1 MIEKHKNDRAK
12 LNELL
17 VMHNIKLVF
26 NIAKKYMSL
35 TNDFDGLA
43 MNGVKGLA
51 EAASRFDI
59 TKNIKFVTYAH
70 WWVRKYILETFD
82 KRRTYIDQHAI
93 SLSTPIRSKSTT
105 DSSKVLFENI
115 VDEHVEPTQQ
125 VDNSIEHSL
134 SSIEQTEVCKSL
146 IDRLEND
153 TSLSAVD
160 KNVFIDYFYNREK
173 TRDIA
178 AKYGLDVLKV
188 NRIRNS
194 ILGKMKNMLQN

>member
-1 MIEKHKNDRAK
+1 MIQQLKSDAKQYPTLNKDEEQELIEKYKDDREK

-51 EAASRFDI
+51 EAAARFDI

-82 KRRTYIDQHAI
+82 KRRNYIDQHAI
-93 SLSTPIRSKSTT
+93 SLSMPVRAKGVIDGSKTS
-105 DSSKVLFENI
+105 FENI
-115 VDEHVEPTQQ
+115 VDEHVEPTQH
-125 VDNSIEHSL
+125 VDNS
-134 SSIEQTEVCKSL
+134 V
-146 IDRLEND
+146 
-153 TSLSAVD
+153 
-160 KNVFIDYFYNREK
+160 
-173 TRDIA
+173 
-178 AKYGLDVLKV
+178 
-188 NRIRNS
+188 
-194 ILGKMKNMLQN
+194 